1 MRIER
6 SIAIAA
12 PLEVVFAFV
21 VDPFNDPLW
30 CPKVQSVESLA
41 GRGPAGPG
49 ARYRVVHRPIPLR
62 PARTMNHTL
71 VAWDPPHRI
80 DWHEDDGHD
89 LLDVTYTLVAGG
101 ADQTRL
107 TQTDV
112 VLRSATPRLLRPV
125 IRAGIGHDVTGQL
138 KRLRRHLEGAD
149 PARDALGKRRPRR
162 RSRSNSSP
170 PAVAHESR

>member
-21 VDPFNDPLW
+21 ADPSNDPLW

-41 GRGPAGPG
+41 GRDPAGPG
-49 ARYRVVHRPIPLR
+49 ARYLVVHRPIPLR
-62 PARTMNHTL
+62 PVRTMNHTL

-89 LLDVTYTLVAGG
+89 LLDVTYTLVTDE

-112 VLRSATPRLLRPV
+112 VLRSAAPRVLRPV
-125 IRAGIGHDVTGQL
+125 IRVGIGHDMTGQL
-138 KRLRRHLEGAD
+138 KRLRRHLEETD
-149 PARDALGKRRPRR
+149 RRPRPLRKRRPRR
-162 RSRSNSSP
+162 RSRSTSSP
-170 PAVAHESR
+170 PAVAS